1 MGIHTPRVRNETSL
15 QSEPRKRGLSYFRH
29 ISGKLMT
36 VEIHYTCIIGKSNL
50 FACLF
55 MHFFHLLMHFFHYLV
70 VYLPLVQLVWQG
82 ASILIFLRMFSPYC
96 PNWSPINIYHPPPVL
111 LPPSKFDPLFPF
123 VTLSFCVL
131 HTTLLWFYARSHFD
145 TATDRVFF
153 FKSEKK

>member
-1 MGIHTPRVRNETSL
+1 MGLHTPRLWKQTAL
-15 QSEPRKRGLSYFRH
+15 QSELRKRG
-29 ISGKLMT
+29 ISSSRYIPGKLMT
-36 VEIHYTCIIGKSNL
+36 VESHYTCLTGASKICARLVIQY
-50 FACLF
+50 
-55 MHFFHLLMHFFHYLV
+55 FHLLMHLFHHLV
-70 VYLPLVQLVWQG
+70 VSLPLVQLVWQG
-82 ASILIFLRMFSPYC
+82 SSILVFLRTWSPYS
-96 PNWSPINIYHPPPVL
+96 PNWSPIIIYHPPSVL